1 MHYMHGSSGSS
12 LACYLL
18 LVTLDVFELP
28 RSLLLMSKGQVIQP
42 VAG

>member
-18 LVTLDVFELP
+18 VTLDVFALP
-28 RSLLLMSKGQVIQP
+28 SSVGGITLQGGGLLAIC
-42 VAG
+42 